1 MNKFVILVSYNEN
14 KYVFFLFKNL
24 LNWLQCKKIIILDII
39 NLNILNILYICIYS
53 KFIYIIKNQD
63 KIF

>member
-24 LNWLQCKKIIILDII
+24 LNWLQCRKIIILNII